1 MIIWLPHTTHWIHV
15 LAILMQSLLGE
26 EKKYPS
32 GCAYTVMGLLEKVRR
47 PLILINARSVIA
59 FGQGARSRTGLQ
71 R

>member
-1 MIIWLPHTTHWIHV
+1 
-15 LAILMQSLLGE
+15 MQSLLGE

-32 GCAYTVMGLLEKVRR
+32 GCAYTVMGLVEKVRR
-47 PLILINARSVIA
+47 PLILINTRSVIA